1 MIEIN
6 TIPTAELNVSKIAVS
21 LNSAQEFGMQFS
33 VVGWGKFKD
42 AEGEDVWGTTP
53 LVSTLLNVSGSTWDA
68 WGSEVSDSEYIGNL
82 SLDLLGLQRDP
93 DAVIEVEETPVVTP
107 AEESDDVTVDDSSD
121 ADDSEEAA
129 E

>member
-6 TIPTAELNVSKIAVS
+6 TIATAELNVSKIAVS

-42 AEGEDVWGTTP
+42 AEGEDVWGTNP
-53 LVSTLLNVSGSTWDA
+53 LVSTLLNVSGPTWDA
-68 WGSEVSDSEYIGNL
+68 WGSEKDDATYIG
-82 SLDLLGLQRDP
+82 DLALAQLGLQRDP
-93 DAVIEVEETPVVTP
+93 DAVIEVEETPVVAP
-107 AEESDDVTVDDSSD
+107 AEESDEAEEAS
-121 ADDSEEAA
+121 DDSEEATEEAA

>member
-6 TIPTAELNVSKIAVS
+6 TIPTAELNVSKVAVS

-33 VVGWGKFKD
+33 VNGWGKFTNP
-42 AEGEDVWGTTP
+42 EGEDVWGTNP
-53 LVSTLLNVSGSTWDA
+53 LVSTLVNVTGPTWDA
-68 WGSEVSDSEYIGNL
+68 WGTDKDDATYVG
-82 SLDLLGLQRDP
+82 DLALAQLGLQRAP
-93 DAVIEVEETPVVTP
+93 VEE
-107 AEESDDVTVDDSSD
+107 EESEDEPVDDSSDED

>member
-6 TIPTAELNVSKIAVS
+6 TIPTAELNVSKVAVS

-33 VVGWGKFKD
+33 VVGWGKFKN
-42 AEGEDVWGTTP
+42 AEGEDVWGTNP
-53 LVSTLLNVSGSTWDA
+53 LVSTLLNVSGPTWDA
-68 WGSEVSDSEYIGNL
+68 WGSEKDDATYIG
-82 SLDLLGLQRDP
+82 DLALAQLGLQRDP

-107 AEESDDVTVDDSSD
+107 AEESD

>member
-33 VVGWGKFKD
+33 VVGWGKFKNP
-42 AEGEDVWGTTP
+42 EGEDVWGTNP
-53 LVSTLLNVSGSTWDA
+53 LVSTLLNVSGPTWDA
-68 WGSEVSDSEYIGNL
+68 WGSEKDDATYIG
-82 SLDLLGLQRDP
+82 DLALAQLGLQRDP
-93 DAVIEVEETPVVTP
+93 DAVIEVEETPVVAP
-107 AEESDDVTVDDSSD
+107 AEESDEAEEAS
-121 ADDSEEAA
+121 DDSEEATEEAA

>member
-42 AEGEDVWGTTP
+42 AEGEDVWGTNP
-53 LVSTLLNVSGSTWDA
+53 LVSTLLNVSGPTWDA
-68 WGSEVSDSEYIGNL
+68 WGSEKDDATYIG
-82 SLDLLGLQRDP
+82 DLALAQLGLQRDP
-93 DAVIEVEETPVVTP
+93 DAVIEVVETPVVAP
-107 AEESDDVTVDDSSD
+107 AEESDEAEEAS
-121 ADDSEEAA
+121 DDSEEATEEAA

>member
-6 TIPTAELNVSKIAVS
+6 TIPTAELNVSKVAVS

-33 VVGWGKFKD
+33 VVGWGKFTNP
-42 AEGEDVWGTTP
+42 EGEDVWGTTP
-53 LVSTLLNVSGSTWDA
+53 LVSTLLNVTGEAWDNWLDVDDA
-68 WGSEVSDSEYIGNL
+68 TYIG
-82 SLDLLGLQRDP
+82 DLALAQLGLQRAP
-93 DAVIEVEETPVVTP
+93 IE
-107 AEESDDVTVDDSSD
+107 EESDVDIEDSDED

>member
-6 TIPTAELNVSKIAVS
+6 TIATAELNVSKVAVS

-33 VVGWGKFKD
+33 VVGWGKFKN

-53 LVSTLLNVSGSTWDA
+53 LVSTLLSVTGSTWDA

-93 DAVIEVEETPVVTP
+93 DAVIEVEETPVVAP
-107 AEESDDVTVDDSSD
+107 AEESDEAEEAS
-121 ADDSEEAA
+121 DDSEEATEEAA

>member
-6 TIPTAELNVSKIAVS
+6 TIPTAELNVSKVAVS

-33 VVGWGKFKD
+33 VVGWGKFKN

-53 LVSTLLNVSGSTWDA
+53 LVSTLLSVTGPTWDA

-82 SLDLLGLQRDP
+82 SLDLLGLQRAP
-93 DAVIEVEETPVVTP
+93 VE
-107 AEESDDVTVDDSSD
+107 EESDDAEEAS
-121 ADDSEEAA
+121 DDSEETTEEAA

>member
-6 TIPTAELNVSKIAVS
+6 TIATAELNVSKVAVS
-21 LNSAQEFGMQFS
+21 INSAQEFGMQFS
-33 VVGWGKFKD
+33 VVGWGKFKN

-53 LVSTLLNVSGSTWDA
+53 LVSTLLNVTGEAWDNWLDVDDA
-68 WGSEVSDSEYIGNL
+68 TYIG
-82 SLDLLGLQRDP
+82 DLALAQLGLQRAP
-93 DAVIEVEETPVVTP
+93 VEE
-107 AEESDDVTVDDSSD
+107 EESDVDIEDSDED

>member
-6 TIPTAELNVSKIAVS
+6 TIPTAELNVSKVAVS

-33 VVGWGKFKD
+33 VVGWGKFKN
-42 AEGEDVWGTTP
+42 AEGEDVWGTNP
-53 LVSTLLNVSGSTWDA
+53 LVSTLLNVSGPTWDA
-68 WGSEVSDSEYIGNL
+68 WGSEKDDATYIG
-82 SLDLLGLQRDP
+82 DLALAQLGLQRDP
-93 DAVIEVEETPVVTP
+93 DAVIEVEETPVVAP